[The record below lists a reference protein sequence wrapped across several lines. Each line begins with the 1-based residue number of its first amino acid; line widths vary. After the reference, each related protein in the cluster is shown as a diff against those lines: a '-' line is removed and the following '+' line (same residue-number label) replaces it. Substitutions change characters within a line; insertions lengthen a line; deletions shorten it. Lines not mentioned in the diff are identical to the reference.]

1 MALLEVL
8 TVMVGDET
16 KGMVEMR
23 LASHVISKV
32 GCYLETQDMVAN
44 ESEMVAN
51 ITDVNSYSVCTDVPS
66 VL

>member
-1 MALLEVL
+1 
-8 TVMVGDET
+8 
-16 KGMVEMR
+16 MR

-32 GCYLETQDMVAN
+32 GCYSETQDMVAN